1 MAEHET
7 SGEWVTFESGGKT
20 YAKFTRSTPHTTL
33 QHCPVC
39 GALVEDL
46 IAHFKDESTFH
57 PTQQNPSPR
66 TAAQI
71 LDEVKTVL
79 EEREA
84 NYDDPARNFKRIAD
98 IWTIQLECVLAEGQ
112 RITPEKVAELMIGM
126 KLAREMHQHKRDNFD
141 DIVGYAVCGSRM
153 HGD

>member
-1 MAEHET
+1 MAILYRC
-7 SGEWVTFESGGKT
+7 GI
-20 YAKFTRSTPHTTL
+20 
-33 QHCPVC
+33 C

-46 IAHFKDESTFH
+46 EDHLKDDQTFH
-57 PTQQNPSPR
+57 PIQPTPR

-98 IWTIQLECVLAEGQ
+98 IWTIQLEGVLGEGQ
-112 RITPEKVAELMIGM
+112 RVTPEKVAELMIGM
-126 KLAREMHQHKRDNFD
+126 KLAREMHSHKRDNYD
-141 DIVGYAVCGSRM
+141 DIIGYAVCGPRM
-153 HGD
+153 HRD

>member
-1 MAEHET
+1 MVKQYCRYCE
-7 SGEWVTFESGGKT
+7 GWVD
-20 YAKFTRSTPHTTL
+20 
-33 QHCPVC
+33 
-39 GALVEDL
+39 DL
-46 IAHFKDESTFH
+46 EAHLKDDRTFH
-57 PTQQNPSPR
+57 PVKPTPR

-98 IWTIQLECVLAEGQ
+98 IWTIQLEGVLADGQ
-112 RITPEKVAELMIGM
+112 SITPEKVAELMIGM
-126 KLAREMHQHKRDNFD
+126 KLAREMHQHKRDNYD
-141 DIVGYAVCGSRM
+141 DIIGYAVCGSRM